1 MINIIICEGKKSE
14 RVILN
19 DYINTFFYNY
29 NFEYNIKEFENG
41 GDLLK
46 KYPNNVDIIFMDI
59 DLNDENGFNVSK
71 EIKKFDESVRIIFV
85 SSSNKYIKKGYE
97 IGVYRYLEKPLKY
110 SLFKEAISSYL
121 KECYK
126 NEAILSIKCK
136 CKIYFIK
143 VDDILYLEVLK
154 NDLTIHTEKGIY
166 TFKSSMKEIESNL
179 EEHNFFRCHKSY
191 LINLMKVNML
201 ENNIVFINQN
211 SIIVSRYKIKLLR
224 EKLNSCLVD
233 VII

>member
-97 IGVYRYLEKPLKY
+97 IGVYRYLEKP
-110 SLFKEAISSYL
+110 
-121 KECYK
+121 
-126 NEAILSIKCK
+126 
-136 CKIYFIK
+136 
-143 VDDILYLEVLK
+143 
-154 NDLTIHTEKGIY
+154 
-166 TFKSSMKEIESNL
+166 
-179 EEHNFFRCHKSY
+179 
-191 LINLMKVNML
+191 
-201 ENNIVFINQN
+201 
-211 SIIVSRYKIKLLR
+211 
-224 EKLNSCLVD
+224 
-233 VII
+233 